1 MPGPSGAPQIAPMT
15 PEAARRFRETIK
27 GRGLELNDEGRIKL
41 RRLRKGF
48 DGDKPKG
55 DAH

>member
-1 MPGPSGAPQIAPMT
+1 MT